1 MNNSPISYP
10 SISYLLNVFPVIFV
24 RWVASM
30 ALIGSLSVQSHAE
43 EVEISL
49 SATVVGNQ
57 EQPKILYIVPWKPP
71 EGTARLDRPVSSQL
85 NQVFE
90 HLEPEELHREVRLYQ
105 KLDGDQKT
113 NPQE

>member
-1 MNNSPISYP
+1 MNNSSIRYSPIR
-10 SISYLLNVFPVIFV
+10 YLVNVSPLTFLHWMV
-24 RWVASM
+24 SM
-30 ALIGSLSVQSHAE
+30 TFIGSLGVQSHAE

-71 EGTARLDRPVSSQL
+71 EGTARLDRPVSTQL

-105 KLDGDQKT
+105 KLDSDQKT
-113 NPQE
+113 TTEE